1 MRNYHVLWAM
11 ILFLAA
17 CQSSDSADTTEIP
30 MTGYPEIDQISMAIQ
45 NAPQDAT
52 LYQQRARAY
61 ADREA
66 YDQAILDLNR
76 SLALDSLNI
85 DSYHLLA
92 DVYLD
97 YYNSRMAM
105 NTLYKAVELYP
116 NRIPTLLKL
125 VEFQFI
131 LKMYDQAKETISR
144 IMTMDPQNADGMF
157 WAGMVYRDEGMI
169 PQAIKSFQEATEQN
183 PDLIDAWIE
192 CGKLLSQEK
201 KPIARHFFETA
212 IRVDPESEHARHAL
226 AEYFQEQGQLQ
237 NALQVYRDLIIQNP
251 QYADALYNSGLIYL
265 DMDSLEQAR
274 VQFDLALKVDPTRS
288 LAYLARGNTL
298 EALGELEGARKDY
311 EQALSLDPSM
321 SRARQA
327 LDNLKSPAQ

>member
-1 MRNYHVLWAM
+1 M

-17 CQSSDSADTTEIP
+17 CQSSDTSDTPPISL
-30 MTGYPEIDQISMAIQ
+30 TGYPEIDQISLAIQ
-45 NAPQDAT
+45 KSPEDAL

-76 SLALDSLNI
+76 SLSLDSLNI

-116 NRIPTLLKL
+116 QRIPTLLKL
-125 VEFQFI
+125 VEFQSI
-131 LKMYDQAKETISR
+131 LKMYDPARETISR
-144 IMTMDPQNADGMF
+144 IMTLDPQNADGMF
-157 WAGMVYRDEGMI
+157 WAGMIFRDEGQV

-201 KPIARHFFETA
+201 KPIARQFFETA

-237 NALQVYRDLIIQNP
+237 EALQVYRDLIIQNP

-265 DMDSLEQAR
+265 EMDSLQQAR
-274 VQFDLALKVDPTRS
+274 QQFDLTLQVDPTRS

-298 EALGELEGARKDY
+298 EALGERDSARKDY

-321 SRARQA
+321 TRARRA
-327 LDNLKSPAQ
+327 LDNLTSTAQ